1 MTATLDSE
9 IETNAK
15 TDVKTETSKKTWEYS
30 CGDPDEVFDVTII
43 GGGPV
48 GLFGA
53 FYAGLRG
60 MRAKIMDSLEEL
72 GGQLA
77 TLYPEKY
84 VFDMP
89 GFPKVLARDL
99 ANQLIEQAMRY
110 NPAVCLGEL
119 VLELKHE
126 ADDTITLTTQKGTHR
141 TKTIVIATGAGAFS
155 PKKLVAP
162 GLEEFEERG
171 VHYFVKN
178 KSGFADKRLLI
189 VGGGDSA
196 LDWAMNLG
204 EQAKEIILIHRRD
217 VFKAHE
223 ESVDWLLNRSS
234 VDTRLFHELA
244 SVEGDETLRKVTIFD
259 NRSKEK
265 FTLEIDAVLIN
276 LGFNT
281 DLGPIKEWGVHLDG
295 KDIAVNQY
303 MQTNLPGVY
312 AAGDITAY
320 PGKLKLIATGVGEIC
335 TAVYH
340 AKTVVDPGTKFKQIH
355 SSNLDLK

>member
-1 MTATLDSE
+1 MTAT
-9 IETNAK
+9 IEARGLTVTAEQ
-15 TDVKTETSKKTWEYS
+15 TGAMHMSGP
-30 CGDPDEVFDVTII
+30 CGDPDEIFDVTII

-84 VFDMP
+84 VYDMP

-99 ANQLIEQAMRY
+99 SRELITQAMRY
-110 NPAVCLGEL
+110 SPAVCLGEM
-119 VLELKHE
+119 VLQLEHKSDGVIE
-126 ADDTITLTTQKGTHR
+126 LTTQKGTHR
-141 TKTIVIATGAGAFS
+141 TRTIVIATGAGAFS
-155 PKKLVAP
+155 PKKLDAP
-162 GLEEFEERG
+162 GLETFEERG
-171 VHYFVKN
+171 VHYFVKD
-178 KSGFADKRLLI
+178 KAHFSGHRLLV

-196 LDWAMNLG
+196 LDWAMNL
-204 EQAKEIILIHRRD
+204 EEHADNITLIHRRD

-223 ESVDWLLNRSS
+223 ESVDWLLNRSH
-234 VDTRLFHELA
+234 VDTRLFHELVR
-244 SVEGDETLRKVTIFD
+244 VEGDDRVRRAVIVD
-259 NRSKEK
+259 NRTKEET
-265 FTLEIDAVLIN
+265 TLEVDGVLLN
-276 LGFNT
+276 LGFNA
-281 DLGPIKEWGVHLDG
+281 DLGPIKNWGIEMQD

-303 MQTNLPGVY
+303 MQTNLPCVY

-340 AKTVVDPGTKFKQIH
+340 AKTVVDPAAKFKQVH
-355 SSNLDLK
+355 SSNMDMK

>member
-1 MTATLDSE
+1 MTATGDA
-9 IETNAK
+9 TTA
-15 TDVKTETSKKTWEYS
+15 TEKGKKTWEYS
-30 CGDPDEVFDVTII
+30 CGEPEEVFDITII

-72 GGQLA
+72 GGQLSA
-77 TLYPEKY
+77 LYPEKY
-84 VFDMP
+84 ILDMP

-99 ANQLIEQAMRY
+99 VNDMIEQAMRF
-110 NPAVCLGEL
+110 NPAICLGEL

-126 ADDTITLTTQKGTHR
+126 TDDTITITTQKGTHR
-141 TKTIVIATGAGAFS
+141 TKTVVIATGAGAFS
-155 PKKLVAP
+155 PKKLNAP
-162 GLEEFEERG
+162 GVEEFEEKG
-171 VHYFVKN
+171 VHYFVKT

-189 VGGGDSA
+189 IGGGDSA
-196 LDWAMNLG
+196 LDWAMNLHD
-204 EQAKEIILIHRRD
+204 EAKEIILIHRRD

-234 VDTRLFHELA
+234 VDTRLFHEL
-244 SVEGDETLRKVTIFD
+244 SRVEGDDLLRKVVIFD
-259 NRSKEK
+259 NRTKEEY
-265 FTLEIDAVLIN
+265 EIEVDAVLIN

-295 KDIAVNQY
+295 KDIAVNSY

-312 AAGDITAY
+312 AAGDITSY
-320 PGKLKLIATGVGEIC
+320 PGKLKLIATGVGEVC

-340 AKTVVDPGTKFKQIH
+340 AKTVVDPNTKFKQIH
-355 SSNLDLK
+355 SSNLEVK